1 MKILTSILS
10 SLFIIQLSFS
20 MASPFSMSL
29 TAAMKDASNH
39 LSNAIL
45 IALNINK
52 GAVTEAAKAPAG
64 SIIEKHTGKHGSLCF
79 VVRRP
84 G

>member
-1 MKILTSILS
+1 MKFLTSILS
-10 SLFIIQLSFS
+10 LVFIIQLKFA
-20 MASPFSMSL
+20 MAYPSSMSL
-29 TAAMKDASNH
+29 TAAMKDASRH
-39 LSNAIL
+39 LSTAIL

-52 GAVTEAAKAPAG
+52 NDVVEASKAPAG
-64 SIIEKHTGKHGSLCF
+64 SVLERHTGVHGSLCF